1 MKRWTSRYPYLGV
14 VSISFTLPEEYEPGW
29 WTIRAQVLN
38 QVEEKR
44 ILLERW
50 YTERFDVY
58 VSMPP
63 YAMTSDEYFE
73 GDISANFTAVAPT
86 YGNLTVRVIL
96 KPFSASTKSRKPI
109 ALLDKFIEDYVHD
122 VSFSEKTII
131 IVEARIALIGYFWI
145 ENSLH
150 SSIAVSRS
158 VPLSVFHKDIGIFG
172 IPLPIIGLRSGGTCE
187 RGRTLHRR
195 HR

>member
-63 YAMTSDEYFE
+63 YALTSDEYFE

-109 ALLDKFIEDYVHD
+109 ALLDKFIEDYIHD
-122 VSFSEKTII
+122 VS
-131 IVEARIALIGYFWI
+131 
-145 ENSLH
+145 
-150 SSIAVSRS
+150 
-158 VPLSVFHKDIGIFG
+158 PLGV
-172 IPLPIIGLRSGGTCE
+172 
-187 RGRTLHRR
+187 
-195 HR
+195 